1 MSEAKKAS
9 EITWASKVM
18 ARLNLSEEGKVGL
31 FGDKLKRVWEKAIR
45 TKKDEI
51 SKLESQLANELIEM
65 DEKLVEITDEYN
77 DAFLGIDVEL
87 IIDNDSRAKYAD
99 VFTRNLMSR
108 KNAVISYTQLIEDTK
123 KSYQVKI
130 DELKA
135 SIAAYEEFLSNIQ

>member
-1 MSEAKKAS
+1 MTEVKKAS

-77 DAFLGIDVEL
+77 DAFLGIDVKL
-87 IIDNDSRAKYAD
+87 IVDNDSRAKYAD
-99 VFTRNLMSR
+99 VFTRNLMSK

-135 SIAAYEEFLSNIQ
+135 SIAAYEEFLSNI

>member
-1 MSEAKKAS
+1 MTEVKKAS

-31 FGDKLKRVWEKAIR
+31 FGDKLKRVWQKAIR

-77 DAFLGIDVEL
+77 DAFIGIDVRL
-87 IIDNDSRAKYAD
+87 IVDNDSRAKYAD
-99 VFTRNLMSR
+99 VFTRNLMNK

-135 SIAAYEEFLSNIQ
+135 SIAAYEEFLSNI

>member
-1 MSEAKKAS
+1 MTEVKKAS
-9 EITWASKVM
+9 EITWKEKVM

-31 FGDKLKRVWEKAIR
+31 FGDKMKRVWAKSIR

-51 SKLESQLANELIEM
+51 SKIESQLANELIEM
-65 DEKLVEITDEYN
+65 DEKLVEITDEYT
-77 DAFLGIDVEL
+77 DAFLGIDVKL
-87 IIDNDSRAKYAD
+87 IVDNDSRARYAE
-99 VFTRNLMSR
+99 VFTRNLMSK

-135 SIAAYEEFLSNIQ
+135 SIAAYEEFLSNI